1 MEEVILGDPDVSGT
15 AVVGWDHHELGRVPV
30 AYLEVGQVEGED
42 DRARAE
48 RIVARVRQR
57 CDASLSRAKRPVAFH
72 VVERLPVG
80 STGKI
85 RRTGMDPQTAI
96 YTLLVR

>member
-1 MEEVILGDPDVSGT
+1 M
-15 AVVGWDHHELGRVPV
+15 
-30 AYLEVGQVEGED
+30 
-42 DRARAE
+42 
-48 RIVARVRQR
+48 ARVRQR